1 MDNIIFTPKVTEKP
15 ISYPCLRK
23 DVKSELIVL
32 FMDRT
37 AGIAINASKEYRKGV
52 YHDTWV
58 SANDPTEWIPIHG
71 TVSFKL

>member
-1 MDNIIFTPKVTEKP
+1 
-15 ISYPCLRK
+15 
-23 DVKSELIVL
+23 
-32 FMDRT
+32 MDRT